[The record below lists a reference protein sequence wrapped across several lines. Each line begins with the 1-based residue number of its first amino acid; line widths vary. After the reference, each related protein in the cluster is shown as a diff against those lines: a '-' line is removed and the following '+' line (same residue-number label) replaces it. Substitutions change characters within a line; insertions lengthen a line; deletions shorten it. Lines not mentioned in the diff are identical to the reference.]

1 MILLTDTGTQ
11 TVEVGAPVT
20 YGTKVFQT
28 GGGECHRRGS
38 GGVTLRCK
46 GIYEIHFSANVSG
59 TAPVELTIEA
69 GGEPL
74 PETVMVSNVA
84 GAQNVATM
92 TTVRN
97 FCEGYDRISVVNTG
111 AAAATVENAKL
122 FVKRIA

>member
-1 MILLTDTGTQ
+1 MKGEEWRERGLLLVDGLD
-11 TVEVGAPVT
+11 G
-20 YGTKVFQT
+20 
-28 GGGECHRRGS
+28 
-38 GGVTLRCK
+38 
-46 GIYEIHFSANVSG
+46 
-59 TAPVELTIEA
+59 IEA

-74 PETVMVSNVA
+74 PETVMVSSVA

-97 FCEGYDRISVVNTG
+97 FCEGYDRISVANTG